1 MGVEPKV
8 CFFCV
13 EPKGSKGLGGLL
25 LGFRHDVSGVAMDG
39 RGHQDG
45 HIATECPRNPESWC
59 YDRSVCC
66 SECSLSPILAKL
78 SRMSSPSLREFP
90 FCSSRYVERER
101 WLFYVVVFDL

>member
-13 EPKGSKGLGGLL
+13 EPKGSKGLGGLFGL
-25 LGFRHDVSGVAMDG
+25 LSRCQWSCYD

-78 SRMSSPSLREFP
+78 RRMSSPSLREFP